1 MSSAKTNSVQPQ
13 QSMSG
18 ALSQGLT
25 NLKEQ
30 GKSMMGN
37 MAASV
42 GTQLSLPMIQ
52 KFRQDLKSQMSNTS
66 EWEKKPIDER
76 QAIFN
81 EIKEISKLQH
91 LEGTRAWL
99 SRRTGLRGGKGKK
112 KTNKVSK
119 KSKKSKKRIGIKKK

>member
-1 MSSAKTNSVQPQ
+1 MTTVQPG
-13 QSMSG
+13 SMKG
-18 ALSQGLT
+18 ALSQGLS
-25 NLKEQ
+25 NLKAQ
-30 GKSMMGN
+30 GQNMLGN

-52 KFRQDLKSQMSNTS
+52 KFRQDLKQQMSNTS

-91 LEGTRAWL
+91 QEGTRAWL
-99 SRRTGLRGGKGKK
+99 SRRTGVRGGKKGKGKRTRKVGKK
-112 KTNKVSK
+112 SR
-119 KSKKSKKRIGIKKK
+119 KSKKRR